1 MGEDSTP
8 IDLGS
13 DQAVMWLTLQGA
25 WNRWTRWQTP
35 AGPTHL
41 GGTSACQWE
50 CILSMTKTFRL
61 QDKEGT
67 WVSP

>member
-1 MGEDSTP
+1 MAHDAQEAEMGEDSTP

-13 DQAVMWLTLQGA
+13 DQALMWLTLQGA
-25 WNRWTRWQTP
+25 CR
-35 AGPTHL
+35 
-41 GGTSACQWE
+41 WE

>member
-1 MGEDSTP
+1 MAHDAQEAEMGENSTP

-13 DQAVMWLTLQGA
+13 DQALMWLTLQGA
-25 WNRWTRWQTP
+25 WNRWTTWQTP

-41 GGTSACQWE
+41 
-50 CILSMTKTFRL
+50 SMAKTFRF